1 MSSKDYRAIAA
12 KILTSLQ
19 RGSGS
24 LPGHL
29 AKNSDQPDYALLQE
43 TTYGACRWFYALEF
57 LLNELVSK
65 PLKPKDLDLKSLLI
79 IGFYQ
84 LRELSIPDYA
94 VINETVATADIYGKP
109 WAKSLINGVLR
120 TYLRTRS
127 ELEKRL
133 NESAAATC
141 YAHPGW
147 LVDELFDQWPDYAE
161 QLLINNNERPP
172 MTLRVNQRQTG
183 RDDLLNRLKSEGIG
197 ARAGKLS
204 STAVYLDRPCSLTA
218 LPGFDTG
225 QLSVQDEASQLV
237 PSLLRLSPGLSV
249 LDACA
254 APGGKTCHI
263 LESECSLTS
272 LLALDIAKDRVLKIE
287 DNLTRLDLKAT
298 TLCANASNP
307 STWWDGEAFDR
318 ILLDAPCSATGVIR
332 RNPDIK
338 LLRTPDNVLSLQNS
352 QQELLSSLW
361 PCLKKGGLL
370 LYTTCSLLRQ
380 ENEVVIRQFLQST
393 DNAKYEGIV
402 ADWGVECSYGRQLL
416 TGAKDSP
423 DGFFYCLLQ
432 KT

>member
-24 LPGHL
+24 LTGHL

-147 LVDELFDQWPDYAE
+147 LVDELFAQWPNYAE
-161 QLLINNNERPP
+161 QLLINNN
-172 MTLRVNQRQTG
+172 
-183 RDDLLNRLKSEGIG
+183 
-197 ARAGKLS
+197 
-204 STAVYLDRPCSLTA
+204 C
-218 LPGFDTG
+218 
-225 QLSVQDEASQLV
+225 
-237 PSLLRLSPGLSV
+237 
-249 LDACA
+249 
-254 APGGKTCHI
+254 
-263 LESECSLTS
+263 
-272 LLALDIAKDRVLKIE
+272 
-287 DNLTRLDLKAT
+287 
-298 TLCANASNP
+298 
-307 STWWDGEAFDR
+307 
-318 ILLDAPCSATGVIR
+318 
-332 RNPDIK
+332 
-338 LLRTPDNVLSLQNS
+338 
-352 QQELLSSLW
+352 
-361 PCLKKGGLL
+361 L
-370 LYTTCSLLRQ
+370 LYT
-380 ENEVVIRQFLQST
+380 
-393 DNAKYEGIV
+393 
-402 ADWGVECSYGRQLL
+402 
-416 TGAKDSP
+416 SP
-423 DGFFYCLLQ
+423 SPRD
-432 KT
+432 